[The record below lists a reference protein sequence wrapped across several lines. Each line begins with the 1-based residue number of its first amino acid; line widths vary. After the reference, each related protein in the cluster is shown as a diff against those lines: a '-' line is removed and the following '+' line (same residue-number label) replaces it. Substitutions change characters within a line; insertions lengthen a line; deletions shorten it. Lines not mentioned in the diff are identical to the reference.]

1 MLSRSHWPAL
11 LVICVL
17 AACLAKVPPAFAGW
31 LDDMAVGET
40 HRLEPGAFYRQLRK
54 APPAAGQR
62 VGVLPVALDRE
73 LAASFEYGDRA
84 RLFVPIGDVIQ
95 ARLAAGTGLTMLEAT
110 SLPAEGAPRVYVGSA
125 AGDLAPPDAEQS
137 ASPADRFPPMVLH
150 LERPSKAWQA
160 AAREFMAREGL
171 SHLVV
176 VRVGA
181 SQYPKGRSGVFAK
194 NLLLGTGHEV
204 PVKFLTAED
213 KLMEVL
219 QVTGLL
225 VGADGQVLRAGAE
238 GILGRD
244 TPFVAQ
250 VFDVTKTL
258 DDQTLEAAATTE
270 RRQDLPGAPL
280 ALEVA
285 VDNLVA
291 QLLQDSTRLRRPL
304 P

>member
-1 MLSRSHWPAL
+1 MLFRSRRPAL
-11 LVICVL
+11 LLACVL
-17 AACLAKVPPAFAGW
+17 AAGLAGPPPAFAGW
-31 LDDMAVGET
+31 LDDRAAGET
-40 HRLEPGAFYRQLRK
+40 HRLEPGTFYRQLHK
-54 APPAAGQR
+54 APPAAGR
-62 VGVLPVALDRE
+62 KVGVLPVALDRE
-73 LAASFEYGDRA
+73 LAASFEYGDRL
-84 RLFVPIGDVIQ
+84 RLFMPIGDVVQ
-95 ARLAAGTGLTMLEAT
+95 RHLATSEGLRMLEAT
-110 SLPAEGAPRVYVGSA
+110 ALPMDGSPRVYVGSA
-125 AGDLAPPDAEQS
+125 AGDLAPPDAEES

-160 AAREFMAREGL
+160 AAQAFMSREGL

-181 SQYPKGRSGVFAK
+181 SQYPKRRSGAFAK
-194 NLLLGTGHEV
+194 TLLLGTGHQV

-225 VGADGQVLRAGAE
+225 LGADGRVLRAGAE

-258 DDQTLEAAATTE
+258 DDDTLEAAATE

-291 QLLQDSTRLRRPL
+291 QLLQDSTRLRQPL